1 MEKRLMM
8 TLEPKPKERPRA
20 AIIAGRA
27 RIFTPKTTEAY
38 EKEIRKVW
46 VKSFGETPEE
56 GPLRVR
62 IYFGLPI
69 PKSATKVNK
78 LQMLQKKVFPTK
90 RPDLDNLC
98 KAVLDA
104 LNEVAYKDD
113 SQIVTMLSRKNYS
126 DVPYVK
132 VILTDE
138 KPKEEVDTDG
148 VS

>member
-38 EKEIRKVW
+38 EKEIRKAW
-46 VKSFGETPEE
+46 TKANGETPEE

-69 PKSATKVNK
+69 PKSATKANRALMV
-78 LQMLQKKVFPTK
+78 LRKVFPTK

-113 SQIVTMLSRKNYS
+113 SQIVTMATRKNYAE
-126 DVPYVK
+126 VPYVK
-132 VILTDE
+132 VILSDE